1 MTEMNEEPKTDK
13 KTVVQTGHR
22 VAIYLANNTTSFGKD
37 MSIELQSD
45 NEDTKT
51 LLSYAEAF
59 IEKHRSD
66 NNG

>member
-1 MTEMNEEPKTDK
+1 MAEPTTKEEK
-13 KTVVQTGHR
+13 KTIVQTGHR
-22 VAIYLANNTTSFGKD
+22 VSIYLANNTTSFGKD
-37 MSIELQSD
+37 MSIELHSE